1 MNILKILINIFN
13 KKEEKKQKEEI
24 DKLKNPIDLISN
36 EYEKK
41 LALIIKD
48 INKVDRDD
56 LKNIEYK
63 IIDPYENNDLFTSYR
78 LDFHLRDDLEIFKK
92 KYNFLIL

>member
-13 KKEEKKQKEEI
+13 KKEQKNQKEVINKIET
-24 DKLKNPIDLISN
+24 PIDLISN

-48 INKVDRDD
+48 INEVDHID

-63 IIDPYENNDLFTSYR
+63 KIDSYENNDLFTSYR
-78 LDFHLRDDLEIFKK
+78 LDFHLRDDLENFKK
-92 KYNFLIL
+92 KYKSLIL

>member
-13 KKEEKKQKEEI
+13 KKEEKNQKEEI
-24 DKLKNPIDLISN
+24 DKIKNPIDLISN

-63 IIDPYENNDLFTSYR
+63 IIDSYENNDLFTSYR

>member
-13 KKEEKKQKEEI
+13 KKESINKIET
-24 DKLKNPIDLISN
+24 PTDLISN

-48 INKVDRDD
+48 IHEVDSVD
-56 LKNIEYK
+56 LKNIEYTK
-63 IIDPYENNDLFTSYR
+63 FNSHKSNDLFTSYR
-78 LDFHLRDDLEIFKK
+78 LNFHLRDDLDVFKK
-92 KYNFLIL
+92 KYKSLIL